1 MIIIFFYI
9 NFLFERID
17 FKQKMNFNKSS
28 PEERYNN
35 NATGYFVDEKFAKNT
50 FLGLSES
57 EIWTKFREGN
67 EAAFVHIY
75 EKYFST
81 LFSYAH
87 RFCQQRESAKDHIQ
101 DMFVDLRK
109 NKKRL
114 GDTSSIKYY
123 LFSSLRRRILR
134 TESRKPLFV
143 STSDNLDNYDFEAI
157 ISPEQKFINNQMNKK
172 IKEILTK
179 NISRLSTRQ
188 KEAIMYYY
196 YEGFSY
202 DQVSRLMGF
211 SKVKYARTLIYRSIK
226 QMKENI
232 KVSEI
237 ISLYMVF
244 LFI

>member
-1 MIIIFFYI
+1 MNLII
-9 NFLFERID
+9 
-17 FKQKMNFNKSS
+17 KMSLKEPSAEGHF
-28 PEERYNN
+28 NN
-35 NATGYFVDEKFAKNT
+35 NVKGYFVDEKLTKGT
-50 FLGLSES
+50 FPGLSES
-57 EIWTKFREGN
+57 EIWTKFREGD
-67 EAAFVHIY
+67 EVAFVHIY

-87 RFCQQRESAKDHIQ
+87 RFCQQREDIKDHIQ
-101 DMFVDLRK
+101 DMFVDMRN

-114 GDTSSIKYY
+114 GDTSSIKFY

-143 STSDNLDNYDFEAI
+143 SNSNNLDNYDFEAI
-157 ISPEQKFINNQMNKK
+157 ISPEQKFINNQMNNK
-172 IKEILTK
+172 IKKILTK
-179 NISRLSTRQ
+179 NISLLSTRQ

-202 DQVSRLMGF
+202 NQVSKLMGF

-232 KVSEI
+232 NVSEI
-237 ISLYMVF
+237 ISLYMVS